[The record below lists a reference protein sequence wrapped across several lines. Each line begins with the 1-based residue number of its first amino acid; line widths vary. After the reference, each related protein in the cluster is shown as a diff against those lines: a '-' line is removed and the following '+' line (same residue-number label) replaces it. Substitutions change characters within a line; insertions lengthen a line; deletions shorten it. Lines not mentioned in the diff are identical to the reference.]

1 MKWINHHLPLFVV
14 TSDPCL
20 LNLCPPFRFVPVL
33 LICHVSQNTV
43 FAWLFIDV
51 ADLFPSENEI
61 APLNL
66 ITSQVALGNRDCSK
80 TLAITL
86 GLWLAL
92 SSSSSSWTFTL
103 TETSEACSSSGV
115 HLGSFV
121 SSWTSRWFGWP
132 APPGKVHHF
141 SLFVDNDFHYGSLE
155 SLILRNGFLTLS
167 RLTDFNNFVSHPV
180 PVFL

>member
-14 TSDPCL
+14 TSYPRL

-51 ADLFPSENEI
+51 ADLFPPENEI

-66 ITSQVALGNRDCSK
+66 ITGQVALGNRDCSK

-86 GLWLAL
+86 GLSLGFV
-92 SSSSSSWTFTL
+92 T
-103 TETSEACSSSGV
+103 CSFFIIIIMNIHLNWDERGLQLFRRSSGFFC
-115 HLGSFV
+115 HL
-121 SSWTSRWFGWP
+121 
-132 APPGKVHHF
+132 
-141 SLFVDNDFHYGSLE
+141 LDE
-155 SLILRNGFLTLS
+155 SLIWLTGPCWEGSPLFS
-167 RLTDFNNFVSHPV
+167 ICR
-180 PVFL
+180 